1 MQFFFIPI
9 GFAVAAYASIFFFF
23 SFGCPPLAEISDKH
37 GEGER
42 RSSIQNNSEKKWR
55 LHGGESVTFRSI
67 DWLPG
72 ATIPF

>member
-42 RSSIQNNSEKKWR
+42 QRDGVLFKIIQIKN
-55 LHGGESVTFRSI
+55 GVCMGENLSLSG
-67 DWLPG
+67 L
-72 ATIPF
+72 